1 MTNCKLFYFK
11 FAVVL
16 TTAFFLHGQSN
27 NKVVY
32 LHGKVEK
39 INTNLKGADSIS
51 AIEVNST
58 ISSNEIIATAK
69 GSRVE
74 FKSQNQLVRLG
85 SLSVCRFPSSSK
97 IWIHSGSL
105 LFSSTKE
112 AKFELSSIKSNLEF
126 EGVGTY
132 VMEATSNGGFK
143 FIPIEGSGSIT
154 TKDGI
159 TKKIKSGRMILVLGN
174 PSVFGDAYDIDLM
187 LMIKS
192 SRLINAF
199 PNTLER
205 MKYIG
210 MSLFVQQ
217 SKLRGKY
224 DALIGDATTNE
235 NLQLWK
241 FNTPPLENK
250 GLMNKLFSND

>member
-1 MTNCKLFYFK
+1 MTHFKLCYFK

-16 TTAFFLHGQSN
+16 TTAFFLHGQSD

-39 INTNLKGADSIS
+39 INTNLEGANSIS
-51 AIEVNST
+51 SLEVNST
-58 ISSNEIIATAK
+58 VSTNEIIASAK
-69 GSRVE
+69 GSRIE
-74 FKSQNQLVRLG
+74 FKSRDQILRLG
-85 SLSVCRFPSSSK
+85 SLSVCRFPTPSK

-112 AKFELSSIKSNLEF
+112 ANFEFSSIKSNLEF
-126 EGVGTY
+126 EGIGTY
-132 VMEATSNGGFK
+132 ILEATSNGGFK

-154 TKDGI
+154 TKSGV
-159 TKKIKSGRMILVLGN
+159 TKKIKSGRMTLVLGN

-199 PNTLER
+199 PKPLER
-205 MKYIG
+205 MRHIG

-241 FNTPPLENK
+241 FNTPASENK
-250 GLMNKLFSND
+250 SLMNKLFSND